1 MQINDLKISPRK
13 KSKRVGRGGKKGTY
27 SGKGMKGQKAR
38 SGFSQ
43 ASTFEG
49 GKTGLTE
56 RTKKVRGFKSL
67 QEGNLAI
74 NLSVLENKFQE
85 GEKINRE
92 TLLAKKIIKK
102 NQVPK
107 ILSEGLVSKKLKVEG
122 VKISQKARE
131 KIEKVG
137 GVVIFEK
144 NQEGKLQEEK
154 QSKKNKTTGGK
165 TESTKKNGEKKSKK

>member
-131 KIEKVG
+131 KIEKAG
-137 GVVIFEK
+137 GVVIAE
-144 NQEGKLQEEK
+144 NNQEEK
-154 QSKKNKTTGGK
+154 LSKEESKDVKKTGGK
-165 TESTKKNGEKKSKK
+165 TEPAKKNGEKKSKK

>member
-1 MQINDLKISPRK
+1 MQINDLKVSPKK

-74 NLSVLENKFQE
+74 NLDVLENKFQE
-85 GEKINRE
+85 GERVNKE
-92 TLLAKKIIKK
+92 ALLAKKIIKK
-102 NQVPK
+102 DQVPK
-107 ILSEGLVSKKLKVEG
+107 ILSDGIVSKKLNIEG
-122 VKISQKARE
+122 VKVSQKAKK
-131 KIEKVG
+131 KIEEAG
-137 GVVIFEK
+137 GLVVPENNQKEK
-144 NQEGKLQEEK
+144 TQKETSQEKG
-154 QSKKNKTTGGK
+154 NT
-165 TESTKKNGEKKSKK
+165 TKKAGTKKAVNQK